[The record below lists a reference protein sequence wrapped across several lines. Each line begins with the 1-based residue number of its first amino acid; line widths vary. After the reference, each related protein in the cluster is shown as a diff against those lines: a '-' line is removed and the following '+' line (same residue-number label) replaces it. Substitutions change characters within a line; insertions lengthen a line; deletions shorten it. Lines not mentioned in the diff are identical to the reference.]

1 MIARL
6 RMIEGGDSPMT
17 RERFTRVDERLLDVR
32 ADVAE
37 IKDDLKTTRNMI
49 RSALITSTLAIVS
62 SLLVGIILYVLLGG
76 KS

>member
-1 MIARL
+1 
-6 RMIEGGDSPMT
+6 MIEGGDSPMT